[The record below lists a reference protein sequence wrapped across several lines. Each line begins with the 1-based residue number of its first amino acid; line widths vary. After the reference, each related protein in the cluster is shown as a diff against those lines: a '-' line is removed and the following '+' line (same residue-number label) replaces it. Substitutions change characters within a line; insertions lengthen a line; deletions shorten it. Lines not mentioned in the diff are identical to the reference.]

1 VRHSMQ
7 TIIPTGGIEAEI
19 LVRVTGCCCHGVEE
33 VFGERT
39 ARHDVRRYRR
49 RGPSKP
55 TRLLLD
61 ALEREGIAGA
71 TVLDIGGGVGAI
83 QHELLAAGAR
93 HAAGVEAS
101 AAYLRVAAE
110 EAVRRGNADRIAQ
123 RHGDFVALADEIE
136 PADVVTL
143 DRVICCYPDME
154 SLVGRSADR
163 ARRLYGLVYPRDTW
177 WVAVAIRVT
186 NLGMRMT
193 RRAFRAHMH
202 RTSAVDAVAREH
214 GLAPK
219 LTRHAGPVWQVAVYE
234 CGTTS
239 ASSVLVNA

>member
-1 VRHSMQ
+1 M
-7 TIIPTGGIEAEI
+7 
-19 LVRVTGCCCHGVEE
+19 TGCCCQGVDK

-39 ARHDVRRYRR
+39 ARHDLRRYRK

-55 TRLLLD
+55 TRALLD
-61 ALEREGIAGA
+61 ALAREGIDGA

-83 QHELLAAGAR
+83 QLELLDGGAVR
-93 HAAGVEAS
+93 ATAVEAS
-101 AAYLRVAAE
+101 DAYLLAAAE
-110 EAVRRGNADRIAQ
+110 EARRRGHADRVS
-123 RHGDFVALADEIE
+123 RLRGDFVEVADAVE

-177 WVAVAIRVT
+177 WVALAIRVT

-202 RTSAVDAVAREH
+202 RTSAVDAVARAH

-234 CGTTS
+234 RGTTS
-239 ASSVLVNA
+239 ASSALVNA